1 MPAYVIGEAHVFN
14 PEAMRPYGPMIVAS
28 VASSLAA

>member
-14 PEAMRPYGPMIVAS
+14 PEAMTGHGALVMAS
-28 VASSLAA
+28 PSS